1 MCKKSEPS
9 ATAAAASTSSG
20 RRNELGWRVHDNAQ
34 GWVAQVDIKASA
46 TLAIEAV
53 ILGLAVALVS
63 DPDSLQRMTI
73 AARWV
78 IGGGI
83 LALLASV
90 VLSVLVLL
98 PSTKSRESTTESR
111 GYLTNTLTKNDVE
124 DIGLASQIIEMS
136 KIAWRKHVRLR
147 WSLYFLITG
156 IVIIGVVYILLTVGL
171 FPDYIGDLTA
181 PAAPKDQE

>member
-1 MCKKSEPS
+1 M
-9 ATAAAASTSSG
+9 
-20 RRNELGWRVHDNAQ
+20 GWRVHDNAQ

-111 GYLTNTLTKNDVE
+111 GYLYFGHLRQWAESDLTNTLTKNDVE
-124 DIGLASQIIEMS
+124 DIGLASQSIEMS